1 VQVSFQLKQLKY
13 AFYSGTRLKALFVEL
28 GESVV
33 HLYWCRDEY
42 VYFVKLKKKMYH
54 LFRSTTIFHIQ
65 CYIGTEQTF

>member
-42 VYFVKLKKKMYH
+42 VYFVKLFKKFVS
-54 LFRSTTIFHIQ
+54 LI
-65 CYIGTEQTF
+65 

>member
-1 VQVSFQLKQLKY
+1 VQVAFQLKQLKY

-42 VYFVKLKKKMYH
+42 VYFVKLKKKKCITY
-54 LFRSTTIFHIQ
+54 LEAPQFFTCSVT
-65 CYIGTEQTF
+65 